1 MPSMNRS
8 SLPSNSDED
17 GFLAQA
23 LCNLRARP
31 ISDLEVISSKAQS
44 LSTAERQL
52 IVDQAIILLD
62 RLYVHLAMKR
72 VRHAIDPIRALR
84 LLREQAASLTDL
96 VFHTQMLRIFRSLH
110 DIHTAYTAPPP
121 YSQFIAFLPFLME
134 PCQDAQ
140 GQTRYL
146 LTRVIEGFDH
156 PSFREGSEIVS
167 WHGAPVNRA
176 VERYAMNEVGA
187 NPDSRLALGNEF
199 MTVRWLGS
207 CLLPDEDWVILG
219 YRSQEGSMEEIR
231 LPWSLLDLG
240 DQQVTYAIQSVWIIE
255 EHTKPP
261 DLDLALDFRS
271 HTEHVTRRLLFAPA
285 VKRCRKQL
293 QTSASSMA
301 SGQEG
306 TQPLETKLPH
316 LFSAETISHSASGT
330 PSLYGY
336 LRIRAFQHDKEDDF
350 VQEFRRLLTL
360 MPRSG
365 LVLDLRGNP
374 GGVVQCA
381 ERILQLLTPKRITP
395 LLFRFLG
402 SDLTNRLCE
411 PLDKAKFPLQQT
423 FPASI
428 RRKIFAKNWGKSID
442 IARST
447 GAQFSGGVP
456 LTSVDQAN
464 DVGQEYFGPVVLII
478 DAVTYS
484 AGDIFAA
491 GFQDHGIGKVLGVD
505 SSTGGGGAN
514 VWSHQDV
521 QKLLPDE
528 PDIMPLPGG
537 CQIRVAARNC
547 ERTGA
552 FSGMPIEELGV
563 AADVLYSLSERDV
576 LEDNPDLKSFAIA
589 QLSDQPSYWL
599 ELDWSVTEAGQL
611 AIKSSG
617 IDRLD
622 IYLDQRPL
630 GSFDASSDTPLNKD
644 LHKERSFSTVEV
656 RGFKDNQLVAC
667 RRVARQTN
675 PS

>member
-1 MPSMNRS
+1 MPGMNHS
-8 SLPSNSDED
+8 SLPSNADED
-17 GFLAQA
+17 GHLAQA
-23 LCNLRARP
+23 LRTLGARP
-31 ISDLEVISSKAQS
+31 ISDLEAISSAAPS
-44 LSTAERQL
+44 LSTADRQL

-62 RLYVHLAMKR
+62 RLYVHLEMKR
-72 VRHAIDPIRALR
+72 VRHAIDPIQALR
-84 LLREQAASLTDL
+84 LLREQAASLSEL

-121 YSQFIAFLPFLME
+121 YSRFIAFLPFLME
-134 PCQDAQ
+134 PCQDAR

-167 WHGAPVNRA
+167 WHGAPINRA
-176 VERYAMNEVGA
+176 VERHAMNEVGA
-187 NPDSRLALGNEF
+187 NPDSRRALGNEF

-207 CLLPDEDWVILG
+207 CLVPDEDWVILG

-240 DQQVTYAIQSVWIIE
+240 DQQVQFAIQSVWIFE
-255 EHTKPP
+255 EHTEAL
-261 DLDLALDFRS
+261 DLDLALDLRS
-271 HTEHVTRRLLFAPA
+271 HTEHVTRCHLFAPA
-285 VKRCRKQL
+285 GERCREQL
-293 QTSASSMA
+293 HTRASSMA

-306 TQPLETKLPH
+306 APPLNTTLPH
-316 LFSAETISHSASGT
+316 LFSAEIISASASGT
-330 PSLYGY
+330 AYGY
-336 LRIRAFQHDKEDDF
+336 LRMRAFQHDNQDEF
-350 VQEFRRLLTL
+350 VEEFRRLLTL

-402 SDLTNRLCE
+402 SDLTNRLSE
-411 PLDKAKFPLQQT
+411 PLDSAKFPLTPQT
-423 FPASI
+423 FPAWTQ
-428 RRKIFAKNWGKSID
+428 RQGFARNWGKSID

-456 LTSVDQAN
+456 LTSVDMAN

-491 GFQDHGIGKVLGVD
+491 GFLDHGIGKVLGVD

-528 PDIMPLPGG
+528 PGIMPLPGG

-563 AADVLYSLSERDV
+563 AADVRHSLSERDV
-576 LEDNPDLKSFAIA
+576 LEDNPDLKSAAIA
-589 QLSDQPSYWL
+589 LLSDQPHYWL
-599 ELDWSVTEAGQL
+599 ELDWPVTEAGQL
-611 AIKSSG
+611 AITSTG

-630 GSFDASSDTPLNKD
+630 GSFDASSGTPLKKNLPKD
-644 LHKERSFSTVEV
+644 SSFSTVEV
-656 RGFKDNQLVAC
+656 RGFVDNQLVAC
-667 RRVARQTN
+667 RRVSRQTN